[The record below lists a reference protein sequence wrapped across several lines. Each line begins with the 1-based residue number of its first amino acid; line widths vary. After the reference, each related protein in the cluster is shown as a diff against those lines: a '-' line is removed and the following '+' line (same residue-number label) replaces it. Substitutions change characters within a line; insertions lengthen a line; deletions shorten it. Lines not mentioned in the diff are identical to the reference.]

1 MKLKVKRKRQR
12 HVRSGD
18 LYRRRTVKEM
28 TRIVMEIQSGTIGI
42 RAASRKHKICRPTL
56 QKWISRLSVINLGE
70 DLSNKL
76 LAAMTENKKIQALE
90 NKVIEL
96 TKALELSKLKVDG
109 LQTMVKVAEEDFKI
123 KIRKKR
129 GSKQS
134 KE

>member
-1 MKLKVKRKRQR
+1 MKLKVKRKQQR

-76 LAAMTENKKIQALE
+76 LAAMTERSD
-90 NKVIEL
+90 V
-96 TKALELSKLKVDG
+96 
-109 LQTMVKVAEEDFKI
+109 FKTI
-123 KIRKKR
+123 CV
-129 GSKQS
+129 GCSS
-134 KE
+134 L